1 MQTESP
7 IRIRAAMLAMAS
19 GACLLSLAWAAWAEP
34 PPTVPSAQPPVLENR
49 GTSRPPGPQPDAG
62 RSPSD
67 EPDAASPPS
76 DQGDADASPT
86 PPSVADAGPA
96 ADAGSPEPS
105 REAEEAEIAAELQQ
119 IQASKSAAA
128 NGAAP
133 AAAASAPEGRG
144 ASASSRGLSN
154 VMNPALSAAGVAL
167 AGATTRK
174 DGDGSTP
181 GDLRTGIFVQEVELH
196 ASAIVDPFFKA
207 DVSLA
212 GSADRIAFEEAYLST
227 LEIPHV
233 TFRVGQMK
241 AAVGRHNILHT
252 HAFPFITAPL
262 PWRALMGQE
271 GLADPGI
278 SADVLLP
285 LPFYSE
291 LNAQVFQGDWPIFEG
306 GIADDPAT
314 LVDESVP
321 DRRHDRD
328 LAYVGHLKT
337 LFDLGESATVELG
350 GSYVG
355 GRNGFSGPSSVVA
368 GDLTVKW
375 KPIDAERYTGFD
387 WTTEYAWV
395 DREKAPTDR
404 KQGGGY
410 SALRYQFAQQ
420 WWLQARG
427 ALLGLPQSDSGRTVR
442 GEALGA
448 FIPSEFSALR
458 LQYAIERRLG
468 SHAAPVHEV
477 FGQVVFSIGPH
488 PAHAY

>member
-1 MQTESP
+1 MQAKSP
-7 IRIRAAMLAMAS
+7 ISIRRALLATAS
-19 GACLLSLAWAAWAEP
+19 GACLLSPAWAAWAEP
-34 PPTVPSAQPPVLENR
+34 PPAAQPGAGSSPIE
-49 GTSRPPGPQPDAG
+49 QPDAG
-62 RSPSD
+62 P
-67 EPDAASPPS
+67 PPS
-76 DQGDADASPT
+76 NQ
-86 PPSVADAGPA
+86 ADAGASPA
-96 ADAGSPEPS
+96 PPSAAAPAPPADAGAPEPS
-105 REAEEAEIAAELQQ
+105 REDEEASIAAELEQM
-119 IQASKSAAA
+119 QAKQPAPAT
-128 NGAAP
+128 GAAP
-133 AAAASAPEGRG
+133 TSSSTAAEGRD
-144 ASASSRGLSN
+144 ASPSSRGLSN
-154 VMNPALSAAGVAL
+154 VMNPALSAAGIAL

-181 GDLRTGIFVQEVELH
+181 GDLRTGIFLQEVELH

-207 DVSLA
+207 DVTLA
-212 GSADRIAFEEAYLST
+212 GSADRIAFEEAYLTT
-227 LEIPHV
+227 LEIPRV
-233 TFRVGQMK
+233 TLRVGQMK
-241 AAVGRHNILHT
+241 AAVGRHNVLHT

-291 LNAQVFQGDWPIFEG
+291 LNAQVFQGEWPIFAG
-306 GIADDPAT
+306 AIADNPAT
-314 LVDESVP
+314 PVDESVP

-337 LFDLGESATVELG
+337 LLDLGDSTTVELG

-355 GRNGFSGPSSVVA
+355 GRNGFSGLSSVVA

-375 KPIDAERYTGFD
+375 KPIDAERYTGID

-410 SALRYQFAQQ
+410 TALRYQFAQR

-427 ALLGLPQSDSGRTVR
+427 ALLGLPRSDSGRTVR

-458 LQYAIERRLG
+458 LQYASERRLG
-468 SHAAPVHEV
+468 GHAALVHEV